1 MNHIRTRYHDN
12 SLFFFDSKPEYPDII
27 KLNLFQQ
34 CWIETNFNR
43 LLSSNEKS
51 IFELERFLLNL
62 ISVIAKSASGSESG
76 STIEWLNYAIKRI
89 QEPQFFTKGV
99 PGFVSLCNKS
109 PEHVERELKKRTGK
123 TITEVVTQ
131 ARMSWAA
138 YKLAFT
144 TTEVLDIIFDCGF
157 NSTSHFYKIFKKY
170 YMVTP
175 FQYRKTIKTFL
186 TEYYLKIMTF
196 RIISGRS

>member
-1 MNHIRTRYHDN
+1 M
-12 SLFFFDSKPEYPDII
+12 
-27 KLNLFQQ
+27 
-34 CWIETNFNR
+34 
-43 LLSSNEKS
+43 
-51 IFELERFLLNL
+51 
-62 ISVIAKSASGSESG
+62 
-76 STIEWLNYAIKRI
+76 
-89 QEPQFFTKGV
+89 
-99 PGFVSLCNKS
+99 SLCNKS

-175 FQYRKTIKTFL
+175 FQYRENYKNIL
-186 TEYYLKIMTF
+186 D
-196 RIISGRS
+196 